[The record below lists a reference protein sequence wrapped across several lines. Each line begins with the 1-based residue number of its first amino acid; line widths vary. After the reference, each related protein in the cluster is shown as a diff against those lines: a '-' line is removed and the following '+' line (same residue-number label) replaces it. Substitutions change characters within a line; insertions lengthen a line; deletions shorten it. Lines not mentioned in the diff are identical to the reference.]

1 MATYKNDI
9 ILIAGSGDF
18 AFEAANYLNSKNRL
32 NQIIL
37 LSKNSKISKIY
48 KNTVSYF
55 DIRDIENLVKF
66 LKEIFIT
73 KVLIIGYVQLP
84 PIKEIKL
91 SLTSKLVLS
100 KNFFLNDINN
110 QSKILKK
117 FIESKNLKLLSQKII
132 FNDLLIN
139 YSDQNI
145 KNDHKNIHKY
155 ILKNSSLIRKIF
167 SLNLSQS
174 LVMDG
179 DRIITIED
187 IFGTNNMINKFKSI
201 NKNFKNLIFIKSIK
215 KDQINEIDFPIIG
228 SQTLE
233 LLIKYK
239 FKNLNKEFKN
249 LIFIKSIKKD
259 QINEIDFPIIGNQT
273 LDLLIKFNF
282 KAVCLLNKKIIVAN
296 KSSFIENINKSKL
309 SLIVI

>member
-1 MATYKNDI
+1 MAIFKNDI

-18 AFEAANYLNSKNRL
+18 AFEAANYLNSKNKL
-32 NQIIL
+32 NHIIL
-37 LSKNSKISKIY
+37 LTKNSNISKSY
-48 KNTVSYF
+48 KNIVSYF

-66 LKEIFIT
+66 LKTKLIT

-91 SLTSKLVLS
+91 SFASRLVLS

-110 QSKILKK
+110 QSKLLKK

-139 YSDQNI
+139 NSDQNI
-145 KNDHKNIHKY
+145 KKEHKHIHKY
-155 ILKNSSLIRKIF
+155 ILKNSSLIKKIF

-201 NKNFKNLIFIKSIK
+201 NKNFKNLIFIKSV
-215 KDQINEIDFPIIG
+215 
-228 SQTLE
+228 
-233 LLIKYK
+233 
-239 FKNLNKEFKN
+239 
-249 LIFIKSIKKD
+249 KKD
-259 QINEIDFPIIGNQT
+259 QINEIDFPIIGNET
-273 LDLLIKFNF
+273 LNLLIKFNF
-282 KAVCLLNKKIIVAN
+282 KAICLLNKNVIVAN
-296 KSSFIENINKSKL
+296 KSLFIKNINKSKL

>member
-1 MATYKNDI
+1 MAIYKNDI
-9 ILIAGSGDF
+9 ILIAGSGNF
-18 AFEAANYLNSKNRL
+18 AFEAANFLKKKEKL

-37 LSKNSKISKIY
+37 LSKNIKISKSFKDI
-48 KNTVSYF
+48 VSYF
-55 DIRDIENLVKF
+55 DIRDIENLIKF
-66 LKEIFIT
+66 IKSKLINKI
-73 KVLIIGYVQLP
+73 LIIGYVELP

-91 SLTSKLVLS
+91 SFSSKLILS

-117 FIESKNLKLLSQKII
+117 FIESKNIKLLSQKNI
-132 FNDLLIN
+132 FNEMLVN
-139 YSDQNI
+139 YSDQNLKKEHK
-145 KNDHKNIHKY
+145 KNY
-155 ILKNSSLIRKIF
+155 EYVVKNSHIIRKIF

-187 IFGTNNMINKFKSI
+187 IFGTNNMINKFKNI
-201 NKNFKNLIFIKSIK
+201 NKQFKNLIFIKSVK
-215 KDQINEIDFPIIG
+215 KDQIDEIDFPV
-228 SQTLE
+228 
-233 LLIKYK
+233 
-239 FKNLNKEFKN
+239 
-249 LIFIKSIKKD
+249 
-259 QINEIDFPIIGNQT
+259 IGNQT

-282 KAVCLLNKKIIVAN
+282 KAICLLHRNIIIAN

>member
-1 MATYKNDI
+1 MATFKNDI

-18 AFEAANYLNSKNRL
+18 AFQAANFLNEKEKL
-32 NQIIL
+32 NHIIL
-37 LSKNSKISKIY
+37 LTKNSKILKRYKKI
-48 KNTVSYF
+48 VSYF
-55 DIRDIENLVKF
+55 DIRDLESLIKF
-66 LKEIFIT
+66 IKKKLIT
-73 KVLIIGYVQLP
+73 KVIIIGYVQLP

-91 SLTSKLVLS
+91 SFTSKLILS

-117 FIESKNLKLLSQKII
+117 FIKSKNLNLLSQKKI

-139 YSDQNI
+139 YSDQKI
-145 KNDHKNIHKY
+145 KKEHRNIHKY
-155 ILKNSSLIRKIF
+155 ILNNSLVIRKIF

-187 IFGTNNMINKFKSI
+187 IFGTNNMINKFK
-201 NKNFKNLIFIKSIK
+201 
-215 KDQINEIDFPIIG
+215 
-228 SQTLE
+228 
-233 LLIKYK
+233 
-239 FKNLNKEFKN
+239 NLNKQFKN

-273 LDLLIKFNF
+273 LELLIKYKF
-282 KAVCLLNKKIIVAN
+282 KAVCLFNKNIIIADKNLFIQKIY
-296 KSSFIENINKSKL
+296 KSKL